1 MKPVR
6 AHISPLRS
14 VAAPA
19 PPMSGAPALPLG
31 SPRRRGW
38 TAAMPTQN
46 TAMVRVA
53 FSMLALMSDVGAIVL
68 SAGVAGYCYYKAV
81 YPGYVDAEAY
91 FGLGAIL
98 AMFVVAPNLLSR
110 HYVIDSYLSLKGHL
124 RQLLLQWNLAA
135 MGALAVAFL
144 TKTSADFSR
153 GASVFVYVFGFASI
167 ALARAGLVHLARS
180 GGAAGAMASRRVFLV
195 GREEHITAF
204 TARHDLP
211 GMGLDVVA
219 AAVLRGGMGT
229 LPDDLALAAASARM
243 LRPDD
248 VFILAPWSDTETI
261 DATVDAFL
269 RVPAAIHLGP
279 ERVLERFERARIDK
293 VGSLQS
299 LFLVHR
305 PMNPAQ
311 IIGKRLMDMAL
322 ASALLV
328 MLSPLFAVVAALI
341 KLDSKGPV
349 FFAQRRY
356 GFNQQPFRVFKFR
369 SMTTLDDGA
378 EVRQATRGDLRVT
391 PIGRWLRRLSIDEL
405 PQLFNVLRGDMS
417 LVGPRPHALA
427 HDQAFERRIALYAR
441 RHNVKPGITGWAQV
455 NGLRGETDTD
465 DKMRARVEHDLF
477 YIDNWTFGFDMKILL
492 LTALSPKTFSNAH

>member
-1 MKPVR
+1 
-6 AHISPLRS
+6 
-14 VAAPA
+14 
-19 PPMSGAPALPLG
+19 
-31 SPRRRGW
+31 
-38 TAAMPTQN
+38 MPSQN
-46 TAMVRVA
+46 TAMVRVT
-53 FSMLALMSDVGAIVL
+53 FSLLALLADVASIIL
-68 SAGVAGYCYYKAV
+68 SAGAAGVV
-81 YPGYVDAEAY
+81 YHEVVYGAPMLGDTHLAI
-91 FGLGAIL
+91 GAIL
-98 AMFVVAPNLLSR
+98 ALFVVTPNILSR
-110 HYVIDSYLSLKGHL
+110 YYVIDNYVSLKGHARHL
-124 RQLLLQWNLAA
+124 VLSWNLAA

-153 GASVFVYVFGFASI
+153 GAGVFVYLFGFISL
-167 ALARAGLVHLARS
+167 ALARASLVHLVRS
-180 GGAAGAMASRRVFLV
+180 GSSAGAMLSRRVFLV
-195 GREEHITAF
+195 GREDMISAF
-204 TARHDLP
+204 MARHDLSD
-211 GMGLDVVA
+211 MGLDVVA
-219 AAVLRGGMGT
+219 AAVLRGGAGT

-248 VFILAPWSDTETI
+248 VFILAPWSDTDTI

-305 PMNPAQ
+305 PLNPAQ
-311 IIGKRLMDMAL
+311 IIAKRAMDVAL
-322 ASALLV
+322 SAMLLALLA
-328 MLSPLFAVVAALI
+328 PLFAIVAALI
-341 KLDSKGPV
+341 KFDSKGPV

-369 SMTTLDDGA
+369 SMTAMDDGRV
-378 EVRQATRGDLRVT
+378 VRQATRGDARVT
-391 PIGRWLRRLSIDEL
+391 RVGAWLRRLSIDEL
-405 PQLFNVLRGDMS
+405 PQLFNVLRGEMS

-465 DKMRARVEHDLF
+465 EKMRARVEHDLF
-477 YIDNWTFGFDMKILL
+477 YIDNWSFGFDVKILI
-492 LTALSPKTFSNAH
+492 LTAFSPKTFSNAH

>member
-1 MKPVR
+1 
-6 AHISPLRS
+6 
-14 VAAPA
+14 
-19 PPMSGAPALPLG
+19 
-31 SPRRRGW
+31 
-38 TAAMPTQN
+38 MPTQN
-46 TAMVRVA
+46 GTAVRVA
-53 FSMLALMSDVGAIVL
+53 FSVLSFLLDVATITL
-68 SAGVAGYCYYKAV
+68 SAGAAGMV
-81 YPGYVDAEAY
+81 YHQTVYGLPLGGDAY
-91 FGLGAIL
+91 LGLGAIL
-98 AMFVVAPNLLSR
+98 ALFVVTPNLLAR
-110 HYVIDSYLSLKGHL
+110 HYVIDNYVSLKGHI
-124 RQLLLQWNLAA
+124 RSLLMQWNLAA

-153 GASVFVYVFGFASI
+153 GAGVFVYIFGFASL
-167 ALARAGLVHLARS
+167 ALGRAALVHLVRS
-180 GGAAGAMASRRVFLV
+180 DGAAGAMLSRRVFLV
-195 GREEHITAF
+195 GREEQINAF
-204 TARHDLP
+204 ISRHDLAE
-211 GMGLDVVA
+211 MGLDVVA
-219 AAVLRGGMGT
+219 ASVLRPGMGT

-248 VFILAPWSDTETI
+248 VYILAPWSDTETI

-305 PMNPAQ
+305 PMNPMQ
-311 IIGKRLMDMAL
+311 IFAKRAMDVALSAALMVA
-322 ASALLV
+322 
-328 MLSPLFAVVAALI
+328 LSPLLALVALLI

-369 SMTTLDDGA
+369 SMTTMDDGA
-378 EVRQATRGDLRVT
+378 VVRQATKGDMRVT
-391 PIGRWLRRLSIDEL
+391 RVGAWLRRLSIDEL

-477 YIDNWTFGFDMKILL
+477 YIDNWSLGFDLKILL
-492 LTALSPKTFSNAH
+492 LTGLSPKTYQNAH

>member
-1 MKPVR
+1 MPN
-6 AHISPLRS
+6 SN
-14 VAAPA
+14 
-19 PPMSGAPALPLG
+19 
-31 SPRRRGW
+31 
-38 TAAMPTQN
+38 TAA
-46 TAMVRVA
+46 VRVA
-53 FSMLALMSDVGAIVL
+53 FSLLSLLSDAGAIIL
-68 SAGVAGYCYYKAV
+68 SAGGAGLVYHQAIYGGAVA
-81 YPGYVDAEAY
+81 VDAY
-91 FGLGAIL
+91 LGLGAIL
-98 AMFVVAPNLLSR
+98 ALFVVTPNLLSR
-110 HYVIDSYLSLKGHL
+110 HYVIDNYLSLKGHL
-124 RQLLLQWNLAA
+124 RQLVMQWNLAA

-153 GASVFVYVFGFASI
+153 GASVFVYIFGFASL
-167 ALARAGLVHLARS
+167 ALARAALVHLVRS

-195 GREEHITAF
+195 GREEQIAAF
-204 TARHDLP
+204 NRRHDLK

-293 VGSLQS
+293 IGSLQS

-305 PMNPAQ
+305 PLNPAQ
-311 IIGKRLMDMAL
+311 IIAKRVMDVAL
-322 ASALLV
+322 SATLLV
-328 MLSPLFAVVAALI
+328 LLAPVFAVVAALV

-356 GFNQQPFRVFKFR
+356 GFNQQPFRVLKFR
-369 SMTTLDDGA
+369 SMSTMDDGKV
-378 EVRQATRGDLRVT
+378 VRQATKGDARVT
-391 PIGRWLRRLSIDEL
+391 RVGHWLRRLSIDEL

-427 HDQAFERRIALYAR
+427 HDQAYERRIALYAR

-455 NGLRGETDTD
+455 SGLRGETDTD

-477 YIDNWTFGFDMKILL
+477 YIDNWSFGFDLKILL
-492 LTALSPKTFSNAH
+492 LTAFSPKTYSNAH